1 MTEQA
6 ILLTPKLSSTPTQIK
21 VPLLTLVLDP
31 GTSCTKSI
39 YCKGRRG
46 KPKYLINSS
55 LACPISIQPEVGTA
69 YVKLPEDE
77 QYYLVGHS
85 AAQAKVQTSIKQLK
99 SESLIPKVLGAI
111 GQIAQDES
119 LPPQFQLKIRLL
131 LPVSEMADCDFIE
144 TELNQVLT
152 NFNYSGRDYQ
162 VDLASIEFKS
172 EGSGINSYL
181 SRSISPDE
189 IKNQTCAYLM
199 FGYRNTSMLL
209 MENGQFNRVNSH
221 STDLGFYSY
230 LDYLAQY
237 SSGLYRDDIQR
248 AIVSEPSYGVDG
260 NCKQVVKGFSS
271 HIRVEDLIRS
281 SNPKHQERERTLIQA
296 AITRAD
302 QEYWGLLNR
311 WLTEKLPPLGQLD
324 RVIYCGGSISFIE
337 TPIKDFFKGWQG
349 KLLNTNQMSIQML
362 NKLNL
367 TPASRT
373 KFIEQYL
380 PVRMADAWGEFVDL
394 TNMKL

>member
-1 MTEQA
+1 MTIQQTIKPISTASNPEKSG
-6 ILLTPKLSSTPTQIK
+6 LTNI
-21 VPLLTLVLDP
+21 TLVLDP

-46 KPKYLINSS
+46 KPKYSITSS
-55 LACPISIQPEVGTA
+55 VICPTA
-69 YVKLPEDE
+69 IAPKAEETYVKLPDDE

-99 SESLIPKVLGAI
+99 SESLIPKTLGII

-119 LPPQFQLKIRLL
+119 LPNQFKLKLTLL
-131 LPVSEMADCDFIE
+131 LPMSETNDREFVHS
-144 TELNQVLT
+144 ELSKALE
-152 NFNYSGRDYQ
+152 NFNYNGVSYKIKESTIGFRP
-162 VDLASIEFKS
+162 
-172 EGSGINSYL
+172 EGNGIHSYM
-181 SRSISPDE
+181 SRTMDADN
-189 IKNQTCAYLM
+189 IKNQTSAYLM

-221 STDLGFYSY
+221 STDLGFYNY
-230 LDYLAQY
+230 LDLVAQY

-260 NCKQVVKGFSS
+260 NCKQVIKGFSS

-302 QEYWGLLNR
+302 QEYWGLLSR

-324 RVIYCGGSISFIE
+324 RLIYCGGSISFIE
-337 TPIKDFFKGWQG
+337 TSIKDFSKDWKGE
-349 KLLNTNQMSIQML
+349 LLNTNQMSFQML
-362 NKLNL
+362 SKLNL
-367 TPASRT
+367 TPASRA

-380 PVRMADAWGEFVDL
+380 PIRMADAWGEFVEL
-394 TNMKL
+394 TNMKF